1 MKSNLLFLFVILT
14 SFAYA
19 QENSCA
25 NKEKQLVQYLSDNE
39 NTKALELWKDVNTT
53 CPKHSENLY
62 ALGNRILQYEI
73 EIADKKD
80 KVTKVNDLL
89 QFFNQYDKY
98 FPANK
103 NGNFEKRAIAQFTYN
118 VGTPQEVFANLDKAF
133 EKEKA
138 TFANSQAIYNYFDL
152 YFAHYKENKAVIPQI
167 ELLDKYCAVSSLLAE
182 KSILY
187 PSKKEEYQRV
197 ELGIDLLMKD
207 FLTKENMVSFA
218 QKKLDTNSSDI
229 SWLEPAAR
237 VLSVKC
243 KNEPIFEKVASKLD
257 QINPNSISAYYLA
270 TYYLNTGNQDEAIE
284 WYSKSAE
291 LEPNKFE
298 KATTY
303 YSIASILSNSDK
315 ATSQKMVFNALE
327 NNPNNGR
334 YYIFLANLYVNSLE
348 ECGSNAI
355 EKNAIYKL
363 ASNTAL
369 KAMDVEPRLKPT
381 AQAMSSDYL
390 KKISFDK
397 ISKVKSATIGCWI
410 QQKVEF

>member
-187 PSKKEEYQRV
+187 PSKKRR
-197 ELGIDLLMKD
+197 I
-207 FLTKENMVSFA
+207 
-218 QKKLDTNSSDI
+218 
-229 SWLEPAAR
+229 P
-237 VLSVKC
+237 
-243 KNEPIFEKVASKLD
+243 
-257 QINPNSISAYYLA
+257 
-270 TYYLNTGNQDEAIE
+270 
-284 WYSKSAE
+284 
-291 LEPNKFE
+291 
-298 KATTY
+298 
-303 YSIASILSNSDK
+303 
-315 ATSQKMVFNALE
+315 
-327 NNPNNGR
+327 
-334 YYIFLANLYVNSLE
+334 
-348 ECGSNAI
+348 
-355 EKNAIYKL
+355 
-363 ASNTAL
+363 
-369 KAMDVEPRLKPT
+369 PR
-381 AQAMSSDYL
+381 
-390 KKISFDK
+390 
-397 ISKVKSATIGCWI
+397 
-410 QQKVEF
+410 